1 MVSTRSATRRR
12 PALRCDIDHTIAFA
26 DGGRTHAS
34 NLKCL
39 CRLHHGDA
47 QCGRPPC
54 SCSVLPLPGLHGPLL
69 RDQIDGD
76 VQPFQCLARF
86 VKQLAV
92 ARFVVAVAKA
102 GRPARSECI
111 SANRYHHLFRVF
123 RTRATILPA

>member
-39 CRLHHGDA
+39 CRLHH
-47 QCGRPPC
+47 
-54 SCSVLPLPGLHGPLL
+54 
-69 RDQIDGD
+69 
-76 VQPFQCLARF
+76 
-86 VKQLAV
+86 
-92 ARFVVAVAKA
+92 
-102 GRPARSECI
+102 
-111 SANRYHHLFRVF
+111 LFRVF